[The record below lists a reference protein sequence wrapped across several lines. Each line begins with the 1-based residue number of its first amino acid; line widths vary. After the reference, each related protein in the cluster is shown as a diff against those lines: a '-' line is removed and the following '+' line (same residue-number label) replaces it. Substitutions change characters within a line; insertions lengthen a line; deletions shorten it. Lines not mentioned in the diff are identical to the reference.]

1 MSYGLLFDQT
11 LCIGCGACEL
21 ACQKEHNQKP
31 HKPKLLD
38 EESFTYVEKIN
49 GDLYQRHLCMHC
61 LEPTCAS
68 VCPVS
73 ALRKTKEGAVTYNST
88 ICLGCRYCIM
98 ACPFHIP
105 KYEWHSPFPKVK
117 KCDLCYE
124 TRSSKG
130 EETACSSVCPTG
142 ATIFGNRD
150 ELFKI
155 AKGRIEKNHDKYQ
168 KLLYGEKE
176 AGGTSVMMLLKQ
188 SVKDSNL
195 IENVPEDSLPK
206 LTWRV
211 LEKIPVIIPA
221 WGVFLGGMYWL
232 TKRKNEIAK
241 EESENEK

>member
-1 MSYGLLFDQT
+1 LPVKRST
-11 LCIGCGACEL
+11 TKNRI
-21 ACQKEHNQKP
+21 NQ
-31 HKPKLLD
+31 KLLD
-38 EESFTYVEKIN
+38 EESLTYVEKIN

-61 LEPTCAS
+61 IEPTCAS

-73 ALRKTKEGAVTYNST
+73 ALKKTKEGAVIYNST

-130 EETACSSVCPTG
+130 EETACASVCPTG

-155 AKGRIEKNHDKYQ
+155 AKSKI
-168 KLLYGEKE
+168 
-176 AGGTSVMMLLKQ
+176 
-188 SVKDSNL
+188 
-195 IENVPEDSLPK
+195 
-206 LTWRV
+206 
-211 LEKIPVIIPA
+211 EKIPINIRNC
-221 WGVFLGGMYWL
+221 F
-232 TKRKNEIAK
+232 TEKKRR
-241 EESENEK
+241 EEHPY